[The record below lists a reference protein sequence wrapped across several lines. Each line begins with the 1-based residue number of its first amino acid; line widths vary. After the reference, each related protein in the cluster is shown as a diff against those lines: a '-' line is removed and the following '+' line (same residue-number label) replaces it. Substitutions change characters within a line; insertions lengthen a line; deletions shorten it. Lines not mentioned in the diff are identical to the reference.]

1 MQGQSR
7 AATGGRWKAGETG
20 IYRLRGQNKLD
31 ARKAGRP
38 TEYDRLTLL
47 YVSVFCLSHWRNDV
61 TVKYYMI

>member
-1 MQGQSR
+1 M
-7 AATGGRWKAGETG
+7 KDG